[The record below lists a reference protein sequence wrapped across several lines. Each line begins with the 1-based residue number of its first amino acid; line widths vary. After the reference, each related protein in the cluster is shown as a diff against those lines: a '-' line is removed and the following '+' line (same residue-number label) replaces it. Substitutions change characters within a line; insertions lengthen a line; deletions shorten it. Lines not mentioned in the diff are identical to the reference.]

1 MQYDPAK
8 SETYKAIQ
16 ESEHGDLHAQ
26 EISKPVQ
33 PKVFTPVQGTVK
45 VEYKNLMILK
55 FLFSLLVILF
65 ILNKLIIVCC
75 CIVLQKAPIS
85 NGHNHNVSFY
95 YSILFIVDIKNKIV
109 VFYVY
114 NQC

>member
-33 PKVFTPVQGTVK
+33 PKLFTPVQGTVK
-45 VEYKNLMILK
+45 VSLMVLK
-55 FLFSLLVILF
+55 HKFVYLT
-65 ILNKLIIVCC
+65 LI
-75 CIVLQKAPIS
+75 
-85 NGHNHNVSFY
+85 
-95 YSILFIVDIKNKIV
+95 
-109 VFYVY
+109 Y
-114 NQC
+114 NIY